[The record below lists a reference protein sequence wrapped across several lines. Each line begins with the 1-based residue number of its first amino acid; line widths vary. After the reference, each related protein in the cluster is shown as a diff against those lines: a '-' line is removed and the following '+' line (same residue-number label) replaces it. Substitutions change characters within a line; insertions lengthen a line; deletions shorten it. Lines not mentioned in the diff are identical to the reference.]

1 MKRLP
6 AGMVILTSRK
16 MTSCPR
22 IVLLLREE
30 YMRKLYVGNLPYS
43 STEEDL
49 IQMFDHYGNV
59 DNVRIIRERDS
70 NRSKGFA
77 FVEMEDPDAAQKAID
92 GLDGSDLDGRAVRV
106 SLAREK

>member
-1 MKRLP
+1 
-6 AGMVILTSRK
+6 
-16 MTSCPR
+16 
-22 IVLLLREE
+22 
-30 YMRKLYVGNLPYS
+30 MRKLYVGNLPFS

-49 IQMFDHYGNV
+49 IQLFGQYGNV
-59 DNVRIIRERDS
+59 EHARIIRERDS

-92 GLDGSDLDGRAVRV
+92 GLDGSDMDGRHLRV